1 MRRLAMA
8 MLAVVLA
15 CGCTFDAKKRRGFV
29 AGGSLTFAG
38 AYAAS
43 MATGAYYYRD
53 EGSPAYFVP
62 VIGPIWAAAHYAGKS
77 HKVADYG
84 DYGDVRTSKSGG
96 GTALMGLWAV
106 PLVSAQA
113 MGLTLLMV
121 ALLTP
126 ESAAEAEVE
135 APVEPGVTSSL
146 GVTPLPGGGSAAVL
160 SGSF

>member
-1 MRRLAMA
+1 MGRLAVA
-8 MLAVVLA
+8 MLVVALGS
-15 CGCTFDAKKRRGFV
+15 GCTFDAKKRRGFA

-53 EGSPAYFVP
+53 QGSPAYFVP
-62 VIGPIWAAAHYAGKS
+62 VIGPIWAAAHYASKDRTVS
-77 HKVADYG
+77 DYG
-84 DYGDVRTSKSGG
+84 DYGDVHTSKGG
-96 GTALMGLWAV
+96 GGAALMGLWAV

-113 MGLTLLMV
+113 MGLTLMML
-121 ALLTP
+121 ALLSP